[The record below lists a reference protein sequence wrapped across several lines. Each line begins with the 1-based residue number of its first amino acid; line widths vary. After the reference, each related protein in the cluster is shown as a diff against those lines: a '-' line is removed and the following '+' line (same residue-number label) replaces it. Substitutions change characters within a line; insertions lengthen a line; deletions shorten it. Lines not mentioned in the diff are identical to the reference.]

1 MIEALLGFAVGYLI
15 GLTGVGGGSLLT
27 PSLVMLGVEPVVA
40 VGTDLVYATLA
51 RALGVAFLGMRGRV
65 RRGVLAR
72 LIAGSVP
79 AVLLGR
85 ALLEWLPRG
94 DVNRLVAILLGAVL
108 VATSL
113 LSLLRDEL
121 RIPIRATRRH
131 AYLAGFVVGLTVQFT
146 SVGAGVLVSF
156 ALVNIARLDPR
167 EAVGTVL
174 GYGLALGALSALN
187 YASLGLVDYRLAL
200 LLSLG
205 GAPGVL
211 LGAWTADRANPS
223 MLRRLVNALILL
235 IGLFVLAS
243 CLRGPR

>member
-1 MIEALLGFAVGYLI
+1 MIEPLLGFAVGYLI
-15 GLTGVGGGSLLT
+15 GLTGIGGGSLLT

-65 RRGVLAR
+65 RRGILAR
-72 LIAGSVP
+72 LIAGSIP
-79 AVLLGR
+79 AVILGR
-85 ALLEWLPRG
+85 ALLQWLPHAS
-94 DVNRLVAILLGAVL
+94 VNRYVTILLGMVL
-108 VATSL
+108 AATSL
-113 LSLLRDEL
+113 LNLLRDEL
-121 RIPIRATRRH
+121 HIPIRATRRH

-156 ALVNIARLDPR
+156 ALVNIAKLDPR

-174 GYGLALGALSALN
+174 GYGLALGALSALS
-187 YASLGLVDYRLAL
+187 YASLGLVDYKLAL

-211 LGAWTADRANPS
+211 LGAWTASRINPAI
-223 MLRRLVNALILL
+223 LRRVLNTLILI
-235 IGLFVLAS
+235 IGVFILATS
-243 CLRGPR
+243 LRGS